1 MAGVCNGN
9 KLLPCSHL
17 LNFIFVVLLLLIGN
31 VLPYIV
37 QLGSPTSLPATES
50 RLTTH
55 THSVAAQL
63 ATVWSIWTSVYG
75 FPATHFVMHCFLLNV
90 PRLRCRSAG
99 NAGWS
104 VWTYFFFFFFAQ
116 QSHFRYVF
124 LAPILFALLRW
135 SSFSMRTDFR
145 SHVAG
150 TGWLDSKCFPAPL
163 SF

>member
-104 VWTYFFFFFFAQ
+104 VWTYFFVFPHSNPISVMFSLPPFFLHYFVEVRSLCAPTFVATLQAQ
-116 QSHFRYVF
+116 G
-124 LAPILFALLRW
+124 
-135 SSFSMRTDFR
+135 D
-145 SHVAG
+145 
-150 TGWLDSKCFPAPL
+150 
-163 SF
+163 

>member
-75 FPATHFVMHCFLLNV
+75 FPATHFVMHCFLLYCA
-90 PRLRCRSAG
+90 PPPLPLRRQCRVVSLDLI
-99 NAGWS
+99 
-104 VWTYFFFFFFAQ
+104 FFFF
-116 QSHFRYVF
+116 
-124 LAPILFALLRW
+124 
-135 SSFSMRTDFR
+135 RTAIPFP
-145 SHVAG
+145 
-150 TGWLDSKCFPAPL
+150 LCFPCPHSFCITSLKFVLYAHRL
-163 SF
+163 S

>member
-63 ATVWSIWTSVYG
+63 ATGWSIWTSVYG
-75 FPATHFVMHCFLLNV
+75 FPATHFVMHCFLLYCA
-90 PRLRCRSAG
+90 PPPLPLRRQCRVVSLDLI
-99 NAGWS
+99 
-104 VWTYFFFFFFAQ
+104 FFFFSHSNPISVMFSLPPFFLHYFVEVRSLCAPTFVATLRAQ
-116 QSHFRYVF
+116 G
-124 LAPILFALLRW
+124 
-135 SSFSMRTDFR
+135 D
-145 SHVAG
+145 
-150 TGWLDSKCFPAPL
+150 
-163 SF
+163 

>member
-104 VWTYFFFFFFAQ
+104 VWTYFFFFF
-116 QSHFRYVF
+116 
-124 LAPILFALLRW
+124 
-135 SSFSMRTDFR
+135 RTAIPFP
-145 SHVAG
+145 
-150 TGWLDSKCFPAPL
+150 LCFPCPHSFCITSLKFVLYAHRL
-163 SF
+163 S

>member
-75 FPATHFVMHCFLLNV
+75 FPATHFVMHCFLLYCA
-90 PRLRCRSAG
+90 PPPLPLRRQCRVVSLDLI
-99 NAGWS
+99 
-104 VWTYFFFFFFAQ
+104 FFFFFAQ

-124 LAPILFALLRW
+124 LATILFALLRW

>member
-104 VWTYFFFFFFAQ
+104 VWTYFFFFSHSNPISVMFSLPPFFLHYFVEVRSLCAPTFVATLRAQ
-116 QSHFRYVF
+116 G
-124 LAPILFALLRW
+124 
-135 SSFSMRTDFR
+135 D
-145 SHVAG
+145 
-150 TGWLDSKCFPAPL
+150 
-163 SF
+163 